1 MADSLGVGILELNF
15 ARSLI
20 ASFVLGVVAALR
32 YGRASTD
39 QKIKGVKL
47 SIPLILGAAGMVMI
61 SFGLNMAFLR
71 ISIGLTMVLYY
82 SSPFLVMAGSWFI
95 GGEKPTFLQV
105 TAFAVAL
112 GAIWF
117 AAGGARKAGT
127 FELIGAASAFLAAAG
142 SAMYILNGRY
152 GAGKSNSFG
161 SYILTYLLST
171 AIVVAAAII
180 WGDLGA
186 LKHFSLKAWIVLVYI
201 AIMASLV
208 PYYLLSLSLRW
219 ISGNFSSVAMMC
231 EVPFS
236 MMWAWIILS
245 EFPEVHA
252 VIGGAAV
259 LMAVSLLFVAKR

>member
-1 MADSLGVGILELNF
+1 MADNLGVGILELNF
-15 ARSLI
+15 ARALI
-20 ASFVLGVVAALR
+20 ASFVLGIAAALR
-32 YGRASTD
+32 YRRDRTN
-39 QKIKGVKL
+39 QELKGVKF
-47 SIPLILGAAGMVMI
+47 SIPLILGAVGMVMI

-95 GGEKPTFLQV
+95 GGEKPTFLQI
-105 TAFAVAL
+105 TAFAIAL

-152 GAGKSNSFG
+152 GAGRINSFG
-161 SYILTYLLST
+161 SYVLTYFFST
-171 AIVVAAAII
+171 FIVIAAAAI

-186 LKHFSLKAWIVLVYI
+186 LRYFSLKAWLVLAYI
-201 AIMASLV
+201 AIMASVV

-219 ISGNFSSVAMMC
+219 VSGNSSSVAMMC

-245 EFPEVHA
+245 EIPEPHA
-252 VIGGAAV
+252 VIGGMAV
-259 LMAVSLLFVAKR
+259 LVAVSLLFVAKR